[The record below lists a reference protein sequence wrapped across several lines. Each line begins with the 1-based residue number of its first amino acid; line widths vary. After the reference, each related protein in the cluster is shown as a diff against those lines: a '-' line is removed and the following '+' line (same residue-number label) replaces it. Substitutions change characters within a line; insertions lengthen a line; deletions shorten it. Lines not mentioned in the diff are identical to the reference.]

1 MRKKILLGFLLLLT
15 TTIGSI
21 PAYSDNGVTDKD
33 NDSIPDNVDYCPN
46 LPEDFEDEVDGC
58 PSEHEIYHDQDQ
70 DGIQDHDDLCP
81 NVPEIYNQYRDDDG
95 CPDSAGGAA
104 KGTPDSDGDGI
115 TRGICLG
122 VNQPQV
128 FKRILDLDGC

>member
-21 PAYSDNGVTDKD
+21 PAYSDNGVSDKD

-81 NVPEIYNQYRDDDG
+81 NVPEIYNHYQ
-95 CPDSAGGAA
+95 
-104 KGTPDSDGDGI
+104 
-115 TRGICLG
+115 
-122 VNQPQV
+122 
-128 FKRILDLDGC
+128 